1 MLPTTPHWTH
11 HFSVRGVIVG
21 EKKSESVR
29 HQGKKRSGQPDS
41 NQRPKEIHN
50 YYSPPLYQL
59 SYARIQDERT
69 VSVNDLKRGEEGAS
83 QKKGRSA

>member
-1 MLPTTPHWTH
+1 MLPTTPHWTY

-21 EKKSESVR
+21 EKKSESVS

-59 SYARIQDERT
+59 SYARIQVT
-69 VSVNDLKRGEEGAS
+69 LSQSAFVKRRGVV
-83 QKKGRSA
+83 

>member
-1 MLPTTPHWTH
+1 MEVHEVE
-11 HFSVRGVIVG
+11 S
-21 EKKSESVR
+21 KSQKE
-29 HQGKKRSGQPDS
+29 KRSGQPDS

-59 SYARIQDERT
+59 SYARIQDERK

-83 QKKGRSA
+83 QKKGRSV